1 MENKYYD
8 QALEFTIKEFEEDSE
23 IAFLGVYEGYEVY
36 RIKNNDDESN
46 FLVDEYILANEDG
59 VAKSY
64 YHESVDIDRKFGI

>member
-8 QALEFTIKEFEEDSE
+8 KTLEFAINEFEEDSG
-23 IAFLGVYEGYEVY
+23 ISYLGDYEGYEVY
-36 RIKNNDDESN
+36 RIKDSDENN

-64 YHESVDIDRKFGI
+64 YHESIAIARKFGL

>member
-64 YHESVDIDRKFGI
+64 YHESVDIARKFGI